1 MLGVLPV
8 FCEHLSIVSKDCMEM
23 ILIARKANSPQV
35 MQTLSCVPLVLGQ
48 LSEKKYL
55 SYLPV

>member
-1 MLGVLPV
+1 M
-8 FCEHLSIVSKDCMEM
+8 M
-23 ILIARKANSPQV
+23 ILIVRKANSPQV

-48 LSEKKYL
+48 LSEKKHL